1 VANIL
6 TRARNSLWGNPWP
19 IRGEGVPSSMS
30 HVPWK
35 NINQR
40 PRKATLRASLWPSG
54 LVERFACSETGRFL
68 AAVLA
73 GEAFIPVSYDHA

>member
-30 HVPWK
+30 HVPWE

-40 PRKATLRASLWPSG
+40 PRKATLRAALWPSG